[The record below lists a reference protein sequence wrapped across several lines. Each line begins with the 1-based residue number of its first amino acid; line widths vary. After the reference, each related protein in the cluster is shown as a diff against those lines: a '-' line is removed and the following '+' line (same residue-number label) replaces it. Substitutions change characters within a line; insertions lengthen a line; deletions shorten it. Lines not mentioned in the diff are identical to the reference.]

1 MFECRPHLL
10 VLEKYCRQVIVLIT
24 EVTIEE
30 HEGDDGESLWSCQT
44 AQGKVAVNMNSCTCS
59 FYKSMPLP
67 SRHVLKFREIK
78 GEKACR

>member
-1 MFECRPHLL
+1 MQ
-10 VLEKYCRQVIVLIT
+10 KS

-59 FYKSMPLP
+59 FYKSKYGIPLF
-67 SRHVLKFREIK
+67 SKSFR
-78 GEKACR
+78 